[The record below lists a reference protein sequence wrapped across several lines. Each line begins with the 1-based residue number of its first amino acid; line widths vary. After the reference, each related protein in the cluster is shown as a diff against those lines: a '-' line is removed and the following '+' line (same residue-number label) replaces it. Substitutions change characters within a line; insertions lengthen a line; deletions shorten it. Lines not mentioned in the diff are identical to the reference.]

1 MSLPADFDVRERVRE
16 ANDIVDV
23 VGASLEL
30 RRQGS
35 SFVARCPW
43 HDDKKPS
50 LSVNPV
56 RQSWK
61 CWPCDI
67 GGDVFSFVMRRD
79 GVSFPE
85 ALKILA
91 DRAGIE
97 IQRGS
102 APAEKGSVDDKAT
115 LLSALKWA
123 EERFFNYLA
132 KSPAAAVVRDYLQER
147 GIDEENRIR
156 FRIGFAPD
164 QWDWLLGAA
173 LDAGFSPQIL
183 QAAGLALARNSG
195 SGHYD
200 FFRGRLM
207 FPIYDLQDRPIAFG
221 GRHVPMIGDQSGGK
235 YVNTSETKLFSKS
248 QHLYALN
255 MARQAMQRQRQAL
268 VMEGYTDVIAA
279 RQHGIETAVACLGVA
294 VGDSH
299 VRLLKRFVDQIVL
312 VLDGDAAGQRRADEV
327 LELFVS
333 ADVDMRVLTLPQ
345 GQDPAD
351 FLNTHGADAF
361 RELIAQAPDAIEHKL
376 NRSTAGIDL
385 VRDTHAA
392 SAALD
397 SMLRLVAKSPQNA
410 NNLRIEQTVMRLS
423 RTFGLPAD
431 TLKNRITE
439 HRNDPRQNREF
450 KRQPE
455 PTTAPPPQV
464 RHQPITGID
473 RELFELMI
481 ERADLVPQALESVEP
496 RWLAT
501 DTARA
506 LMTIYEDLELG
517 GHELDVQNVLLAVED
532 AHLKSVL
539 VNFQQSVDDKAATV
553 NGPPEVRMQAV
564 IDRFR
569 GTELEEQRRRTL
581 RDLESSQLDD
591 DEEMELLKQ
600 MFAQERTR
608 QGLLAPPPSE

>member
-23 VGASLEL
+23 VGSSLEL

-97 IQRGS
+97 IQRGG
-102 APAEKGSVDDKAT
+102 APVEKGSVDDKAT
-115 LLSALKWA
+115 LLSAMKWA
-123 EERFFNYLA
+123 EERFFNYLE

-147 GIDEENRIR
+147 GIDEENRVR

-183 QAAGLALARNSG
+183 QAVGLALARNSG

-235 YVNTSETKLFSKS
+235 YINTSETKLFSKS

-255 MARQAMQRQRQAL
+255 MARQPMQRQRQAL

-294 VGDSH
+294 VGESH

-327 LELFVS
+327 VELFVA
-333 ADVDMRVLTLPQ
+333 ADVDMRVMTLPK

-351 FLNTHGADAF
+351 YLNEHGADAF
-361 RELIAQAPDAIEHKL
+361 KALVAQAPDAIDHKL
-376 NRSTAGIDL
+376 SRATDGVDL

-397 SMLRLVAKSPQNA
+397 SMLRLVAKSPQNG
-410 NNLRIEQTVMRLS
+410 NTLRTEQTVMRLS

-431 TLKNRITE
+431 TLQRRIEE
-439 HRNDPRQNREF
+439 HRSDPRQNRAF

-455 PTTAPPPQV
+455 PAAPPPPV
-464 RHQPITGID
+464 RRQPITGID

-481 ERADLVPQALESVEP
+481 EKADLVPQALESIEP

-506 LMTIYEDLELG
+506 LMTVYEDLELG
-517 GHELDVQNVLLAVED
+517 GHELDFQNVLLAVED
-532 AHLKSVL
+532 AHLKGVL

-553 NGPPEVRMQAV
+553 NAPAEERMQAV

-569 GTELEEQRRRTL
+569 GTELAQQRQQTL
-581 RDLESSQLDD
+581 LDLESSRLDD

-600 MFAQERTR
+600 LFAQERTR
-608 QGLLAPPPSE
+608 QGLLTPPPPEE

>member
-23 VGASLEL
+23 VGSSLEL

-97 IQRGS
+97 IQRSGT
-102 APAEKGSVDDKAT
+102 PVEKGSVDDKAT
-115 LLSALKWA
+115 LLSAMKWA
-123 EERFFNYLA
+123 EERFFNYLE
-132 KSPAAAVVRDYLQER
+132 KSPAAAVVRDYLQQR
-147 GIDEENRIR
+147 GIDEENRVR

-183 QAAGLALARNSG
+183 QAVGLALARNSG

-235 YVNTSETKLFSKS
+235 YMNTSETKLFSKS

-255 MARQAMQRQRQAL
+255 MARQPMQRQRQAL

-294 VGDSH
+294 VGESH

-327 LELFVS
+327 VELFVA

-351 FLNTHGADAF
+351 FLNEQGADAF
-361 RELIAQAPDAIEHKL
+361 KELVAQAPDAIDHKL
-376 NRSTAGIDL
+376 ARATDGVDL

-397 SMLRLVAKSPQNA
+397 SMLRLVAKSPQNG
-410 NNLRIEQTVMRLS
+410 NTLRTEQTVMRLA
-423 RTFGLPAD
+423 RTFGLPAE
-431 TLKNRITE
+431 TLQRRIDE
-439 HRNDPRQNREF
+439 HRQDPRQRREF

-455 PTTAPPPQV
+455 PAAPPAPV
-464 RHQPITGID
+464 RRQPITGID

-481 ERADLVPQALESVEP
+481 EMSELVPQALEAIEP

-506 LMTIYEDLELG
+506 LMTVYEDLELE
-517 GHELDVQNVLLAVED
+517 GHDLDIQNVLLAVED
-532 AHLKSVL
+532 AHLKGVL

-553 NGPPEVRMQAV
+553 NGPPEERMQAV

-569 GTELEEQRRRTL
+569 GTELSHQRQQTL
-581 RDLESSQLDD
+581 KELESSQLDD
-591 DEEMELLKQ
+591 EEEMELLKQ

-608 QGLLAPPPSE
+608 QGLLTPPPSSE

>member
-23 VGASLEL
+23 VGSSLEL

-97 IQRGS
+97 IQRGV
-102 APAEKGSVDDKAT
+102 APVEKGSVDDKAT
-115 LLSALKWA
+115 LLSAMKWA
-123 EERFFNYLA
+123 EERFFNYLE

-147 GIDEENRIR
+147 GIDEENRVR

-183 QAAGLALARNSG
+183 QAVGLALARNSG

-235 YVNTSETKLFSKS
+235 YINTSETKLFSKS

-255 MARQAMQRQRQAL
+255 MARQPMQRQRQAL

-294 VGDSH
+294 VGESH

-327 LELFVS
+327 VELFVA
-333 ADVDMRVLTLPQ
+333 ADVDMRVMTLPK

-351 FLNTHGADAF
+351 YLNEHGADAF
-361 RELIAQAPDAIEHKL
+361 KALVAQAPDAIDHKL
-376 NRSTAGIDL
+376 TRATDGVDL

-397 SMLRLVAKSPQNA
+397 SMLRLVAKSPQNG
-410 NNLRIEQTVMRLS
+410 NTLRTEQTVMRLS

-431 TLKNRITE
+431 TLQRRIEE
-439 HRNDPRQNREF
+439 HRSDPRQNRAF

-455 PTTAPPPQV
+455 PAAPPPPV
-464 RHQPITGID
+464 RRQPITGID

-481 ERADLVPQALESVEP
+481 EKADLVPQALESIEP

-506 LMTIYEDLELG
+506 LMTVYEDLELG
-517 GHELDVQNVLLAVED
+517 GHELDFQNVLLAVED
-532 AHLKSVL
+532 AHLKGVL

-553 NGPPEVRMQAV
+553 NAPAEERMQAV

-569 GTELEEQRRRTL
+569 GTELAQQRQQTL
-581 RDLESSQLDD
+581 LDLESSRLDD

-600 MFAQERTR
+600 LFAQERTR
-608 QGLLAPPPSE
+608 QGLLTPPPPEE

>member
-23 VGASLEL
+23 VGSSLEL

-97 IQRGS
+97 IQRGG
-102 APAEKGSVDDKAT
+102 APVEKGSVDDKAT
-115 LLSALKWA
+115 LLSAMKWA
-123 EERFFNYLA
+123 EERFFNYLE

-147 GIDEENRIR
+147 GIDEENRVR

-183 QAAGLALARNSG
+183 QAVGLALARNSG

-235 YVNTSETKLFSKS
+235 YINTSETKLFSKS

-255 MARQAMQRQRQAL
+255 MARQPMQRQRQAL

-294 VGDSH
+294 VGESH

-327 LELFVS
+327 VELFVA
-333 ADVDMRVLTLPQ
+333 ADVDMRVMTLPK

-351 FLNTHGADAF
+351 YLNEHGADAF
-361 RELIAQAPDAIEHKL
+361 KALVAQAPDAIDHKL
-376 NRSTAGIDL
+376 TRATDGVDL

-397 SMLRLVAKSPQNA
+397 SMLRLVAKSPQNG
-410 NNLRIEQTVMRLS
+410 NTLRTEQTVMRLS

-431 TLKNRITE
+431 TLQRRIEE
-439 HRNDPRQNREF
+439 HRSDPRQNRAF

-455 PTTAPPPQV
+455 PAAPPPPV
-464 RHQPITGID
+464 RRQPITGID

-481 ERADLVPQALESVEP
+481 EKADLVPQALESIEP

-506 LMTIYEDLELG
+506 LMTVYEDLELG
-517 GHELDVQNVLLAVED
+517 GHELDFQNVLLAVED
-532 AHLKSVL
+532 AHLKGVL

-553 NGPPEVRMQAV
+553 NAPAEERMQAV

-569 GTELEEQRRRTL
+569 GTELAQQRQQTL
-581 RDLESSQLDD
+581 LDLESSRLDD

-600 MFAQERTR
+600 LFAQERTR
-608 QGLLAPPPSE
+608 QGLLTPPPPEE

>member
-23 VGASLEL
+23 VGSSLEL

-35 SFVARCPW
+35 NFVARCPW

-50 LSVNPV
+50 LSINQV

-97 IQRGS
+97 IQRTG
-102 APAEKGSVDDKAT
+102 APVEKGSVEDKAV
-115 LLSALKWA
+115 LLAAMKWA
-123 EERFFNYLA
+123 EERFFNHLA
-132 KSPAAAVVRDYLQER
+132 KSPDAEVVRDYLQQR
-147 GIDEENRIR
+147 GIDDENRER

-164 QWDWLLGAA
+164 SWDWLLGAG
-173 LDAGFSPQIL
+173 LNAGFSPQIL
-183 QAAGLALARNSG
+183 QAVGLALARTSG

-207 FPIYDLQDRPIAFG
+207 FPICDLQDRPIAFG
-221 GRHVPMIGDQSGGK
+221 GRHVPMIGEQSGGK
-235 YVNTSETKLFSKS
+235 YINTSETKLFSKS
-248 QHLYALN
+248 QHLYSLN

-294 VGDSH
+294 VGESH
-299 VRLLKRFVDQIVL
+299 IRLLKRFVDKIVL

-333 ADVDMRVLTLPQ
+333 ADVDMRVLTLPE

-351 FLNTHGADAF
+351 FLNQHGTEAF
-361 RELIAQAPDAIEHKL
+361 EALIAQAPDAIEHKL
-376 NRSTAGIDL
+376 SRATEGVDL

-397 SMLRLVAKSPQNA
+397 SILRLLAKAPQGA
-410 NNLRIEQTVMRLS
+410 NSLRSEQTVMRLS
-423 RTFGLPAD
+423 RTFGLHSD
-431 TLKNRITE
+431 TLQRRIDE
-439 HRNDPRQNREF
+439 HRSDPRQRRQF
-450 KRQPE
+450 KSQPE
-455 PTTAPPPQV
+455 EPKPAPPQ
-464 RHQPITGID
+464 RREPILAID
-473 RELFELMI
+473 KELFELMI

-506 LMTIYEDLELG
+506 LMTVYEDLELG
-517 GHELDVQNVLLAVED
+517 GHDLDAQNVLLATED
-532 AHLKSVL
+532 PYLKSVL
-539 VNFQQSVDDKAATV
+539 VNLQQSVDDKAATV
-553 NGPPEVRMQAV
+553 NGPPEDRLQAV

-569 GTELEEQRRRTL
+569 GAELSQQRQQQL
-581 RDLESSQLDD
+581 RDLESSRLDD
-591 DEEMELLKQ
+591 DEEMELLQ
-600 MFAQERTR
+600 QLFAQERTR
-608 QGLLAPPPSE
+608 QGLLTPPPTE

>member
-23 VGASLEL
+23 VGSSLEL

-35 SFVARCPW
+35 NFVARCPW

-50 LSVNPV
+50 LSINQV

-97 IQRGS
+97 IQRTG
-102 APAEKGSVDDKAT
+102 APVEKGSVEDKAV
-115 LLSALKWA
+115 LLAAMKWA
-123 EERFFNYLA
+123 EERFFNHLA
-132 KSPAAAVVRDYLQER
+132 KSPDAEVVRDYLQQR
-147 GIDEENRIR
+147 GIDDENRER

-164 QWDWLLGAA
+164 SWDWLLGAG
-173 LDAGFSPQIL
+173 LNAGFSPQIL
-183 QAAGLALARNSG
+183 QAVGLALARTSG

-207 FPIYDLQDRPIAFG
+207 FPICDLQDRPIAFG
-221 GRHVPMIGDQSGGK
+221 GRHVPMIGEQSGGK
-235 YVNTSETKLFSKS
+235 YINTSETKLFSKS
-248 QHLYALN
+248 QHLYSLN

-294 VGDSH
+294 VGESH
-299 VRLLKRFVDQIVL
+299 IRLLKRFVDKIVL

-333 ADVDMRVLTLPQ
+333 ADVDMRVLTLPE

-351 FLNTHGADAF
+351 FLNQHGTEAF
-361 RELIAQAPDAIEHKL
+361 EALIAQAPDAIEHKL
-376 NRSTAGIDL
+376 SRATEGVDL

-397 SMLRLVAKSPQNA
+397 SILRLLAKAPQSA
-410 NNLRIEQTVMRLS
+410 NSLRSEQTVMRLS
-423 RTFGLPAD
+423 RTFGLHSD
-431 TLKNRITE
+431 TLQRRIDE
-439 HRNDPRQNREF
+439 HRNDPRQRRQF
-450 KRQPE
+450 KSQPE
-455 PTTAPPPQV
+455 EPKPAPPQ
-464 RHQPITGID
+464 RREPILAID
-473 RELFELMI
+473 KELFELMI

-506 LMTIYEDLELG
+506 LMTVYEDLELG
-517 GHELDVQNVLLAVED
+517 GHDLDAQNVLLATED
-532 AHLKSVL
+532 PYLKSVL
-539 VNFQQSVDDKAATV
+539 VNLQQSVDDKAATV
-553 NGPPEVRMQAV
+553 NGPPEDRLQAV

-569 GTELEEQRRRTL
+569 GAELSQQRQQQL
-581 RDLESSQLDD
+581 RDLESSRLDD
-591 DEEMELLKQ
+591 DEEMELLQ
-600 MFAQERTR
+600 QLFAQERTR
-608 QGLLAPPPSE
+608 QGLLTPPPTE